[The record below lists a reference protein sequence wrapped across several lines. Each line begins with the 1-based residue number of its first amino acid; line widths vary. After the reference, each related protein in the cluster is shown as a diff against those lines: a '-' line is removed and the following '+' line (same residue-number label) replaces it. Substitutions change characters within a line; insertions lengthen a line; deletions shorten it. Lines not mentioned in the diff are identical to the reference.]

1 VSFDDE
7 SADDFSR
14 LHRLFTFHLGIAV
27 TLSWMT
33 SLYASFYA
41 PWVRNIRPLID
52 PTNVGQV
59 ESTWSFLF
67 AMPVVLTAA
76 WLMVIFG
83 RDLLREIR
91 FLRNQL
97 IEFCIAGA
105 VAFAMFYVSID
116 RAVTAMLLGL

>member
-7 SADDFSR
+7 TADPFSR

-27 TLSWMT
+27 ALAWMT

-41 PWVRNIRPLID
+41 PWVRNILPLID
-52 PTNVGQV
+52 PANAGHV

-76 WLMVIFG
+76 WLMAIFG

-91 FLRNQL
+91 LMRNQFV
-97 IEFCIAGA
+97 EFGIAGL
-105 VAFAMFYVSID
+105 VAFALFYLSID

>member
-1 VSFDDE
+1 MSFDDE
-7 SADDFSR
+7 ADDYAR

-27 TLSWMT
+27 SLAWMT
-33 SLYASFYA
+33 SLYAAIYA

-52 PTNVGQV
+52 PMNAGQV

-76 WLMVIFG
+76 WLMTIFG
-83 RDLLREIR
+83 RDLLREVR
-91 FLRNQL
+91 MLRNMA
-97 IEFCIAGA
+97 IEFGIAG
-105 VAFAMFYVSID
+105 VIAFGIFYLSID